1 MRPHQPEEML
11 KCPGSAQFASYGL
24 DTLPQVAGVK
34 ISKVTPYRTEQA
46 QHPAENQGRASRTC
60 LRLRTNL
67 STITMAPKTMPS
79 AISSTTPDKMHSQR
93 N

>member
-46 QHPAENQGRASRTC
+46 QHPTEKSRTSQPD
-60 LRLRTNL
+60 LL
-67 STITMAPKTMPS
+67 AS
-79 AISSTTPDKMHSQR
+79 AHHFVHHHDGPQDQA
-93 N
+93 